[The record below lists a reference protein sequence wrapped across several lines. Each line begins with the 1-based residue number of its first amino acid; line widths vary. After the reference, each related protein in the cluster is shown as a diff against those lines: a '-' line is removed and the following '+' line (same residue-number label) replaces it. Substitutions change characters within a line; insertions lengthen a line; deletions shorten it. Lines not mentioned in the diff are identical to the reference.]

1 MSLTLYEGRP
11 SDADGRE
18 EKEMRVYD
26 LLDRLG
32 IEYFRVDHAPAMTMD
47 ACEEIDDAL
56 GISVCK
62 NLFLCNRQKTLFY
75 LLMLPGDKVF
85 RTKQLSEQIGSARLS
100 FADAEHMKKYLD
112 ITPGSV
118 SVMGLMNDKTNA
130 VRLLVDED
138 LLREEYLGCH
148 PCVNTSSLRL
158 KTEDVFGAFLKS
170 VGHGITAVRLE
181 NDE

>member
-47 ACEEIDDAL
+47 ACEEIDEAL

-100 FADAEHMKKYLD
+100 FADAEHMEKYLE

-170 VGHGITAVRLE
+170 VGHGMTAVRLE
-181 NDE
+181 NGE

>member
-47 ACEEIDDAL
+47 ACEEIDEAL

-100 FADAEHMKKYLD
+100 FADAEHMEKYLD

-130 VRLLVDED
+130 VRLLIDED

-170 VGHGITAVRLE
+170 VGHGMTAVRLE
-181 NDE
+181 NGE